1 MSWPGYNSPSS
12 IQSQRVPDEARKEPH
27 VSKTL
32 SRTIVLMAFVLFG
45 VVGAAGVL
53 AFGQTQA
60 PPAQTPVPATP
71 PQGGG
76 VATAPPAGGAGA
88 SGVPAAAARTPDQ
101 IAFAA
106 IAPITDPAKR
116 LEAYRKFQVDFPTSS
131 AVQLADSQVLD
142 LLINNWPD
150 RTDEISQLVD
160 RVVGNIPSAM
170 PGYLRMSQVQTLAT
184 KLVDKKILLDKAETL
199 IGDCMEF
206 VEKDFRNTRAQ
217 GIETLALIRLM
228 RGDVA
233 RAEKE
238 FKDAFTTNP
247 ALTRAPLELAR
258 IEAKRGNG
266 KAALEYYL
274 PLMVQARLKPAEEA
288 EVRALYTRT
297 NGAGADI
304 DKALDKAYH
313 DKYPNPVKAEAY
325 TRTGAAATSKRVVLA
340 EMFTGS
346 GCPPCVAADL
356 ALEAVLV
363 RYPTDTMVGL
373 AYHANIP
380 APDPMVVAGSEVRRK
395 YYAVTGVPTFEVDG
409 VSRVGGGGRDNT
421 GTVYKNYMGM
431 IEKAIEKP
439 AAASVSVS
447 ATTDGSTVKVRAR
460 VSDVKGDA
468 KDLRLQL
475 VLAEHELRF
484 AGENGIRF
492 HPLVVRDVAGE
503 NHGGFA
509 VNATG
514 ETTTEWTFDLAT
526 IRADIKKTIDDE
538 IARRRKAEP
547 PGGTPRDYRA
557 ENKAMIDIDPAALS
571 VVAFV
576 QAADKSVLQAAK
588 ADVKR

>member
-1 MSWPGYNSPSS
+1 
-12 IQSQRVPDEARKEPH
+12 

-32 SRTIVLMAFVLFG
+32 SRTIVLLTFVLFG
-45 VVGAAGVL
+45 VAGTARVL
-53 AFGQTQA
+53 AFVQTQA
-60 PPAQTPVPATP
+60 PPPSQTPVPAA
-71 PQGGG
+71 PQGG
-76 VATAPPAGGAGA
+76 VATTPPAGGAGA
-88 SGVPAAAARTPDQ
+88 SGVPAPPVRTPDQ
-101 IAFAA
+101 IAYTA
-106 IAPITDPAKR
+106 IAAITDPAKR
-116 LEAYRKFQVDFPTSS
+116 LEAYRKFQVDFPASP
-131 AVQLADSQVLD
+131 AVQTADNQVLD
-142 LLINNWPD
+142 LLIANWPD

-217 GIETLALIRLM
+217 GIETLGLIRLM

-238 FKDAFTTNP
+238 FRDAFTTNP

-258 IEAKRGNG
+258 IEAKRGNN
-266 KAALEYYL
+266 KAALDYYL
-274 PLMVQARLKPAEEA
+274 PLMVQARLKPAEEL
-288 EVRALYTRT
+288 EVRALYTKT

-304 DKALDKAYH
+304 EKALDKAYH
-313 DKYPNPVKAEAY
+313 DKFPNPVKAEAY
-325 TRTGAAATSKRVVLA
+325 KRTGAATTSQRIVLA

-356 ALEAVLV
+356 ALEAVLE
-363 RYPTDTMVGL
+363 RYATDTVVGL

-380 APDPMVVAGSEVRRK
+380 APDPMVVAGGEVRRK

-421 GTVYKNYMGM
+421 AVVYKNYVGM
-431 IEKAIEKP
+431 LEKAVEKP
-439 AAASVSVS
+439 AAAAVAVS
-447 ATTDGSTVKVRAR
+447 ATTDGSTVTVSAR
-460 VSDVKGDA
+460 VSGIKGDA
-468 KDLRLQL
+468 KDLRLQI

-514 ETTTEWTFDLAT
+514 DTTAEWTFDLGT

-538 IARRRKAEP
+538 IARRRKAEA
-547 PGGTPRDYRA
+547 PGTTPRDYRA
-557 ENKAMIDIDPAALS
+557 ENKAMIEIDPAALS

-576 QAADKSVLQAAK
+576 QAADKSVLQAART
-588 ADVKR
+588 DVKR